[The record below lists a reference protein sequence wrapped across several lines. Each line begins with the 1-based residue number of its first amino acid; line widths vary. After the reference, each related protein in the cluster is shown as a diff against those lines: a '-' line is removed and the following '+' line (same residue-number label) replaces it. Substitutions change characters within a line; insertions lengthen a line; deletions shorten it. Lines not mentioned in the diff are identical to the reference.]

1 MGICQSQP
9 RAKILL
15 GNGNTDSISSLS
27 SLDSSSFYSLE
38 EHVPLKPKA
47 IDHFLDSCEQPTH
60 RRHTFWNGKDQFS
73 QDPIH
78 PNLLQAQ
85 TLFFVHGC
93 SKSSVPKKHTL
104 CCMYV
109 IEDLSVQGEG
119 PPGGPLRI
127 PVGLEHNASITKPCV
142 RAKRQ
147 LSEILLKQQNA
158 KRKVSDDV
166 SGGSF
171 PIPKRCA
178 WSQSR
183 SSVIADPMEL
193 TLGTKV
199 SVIQAPS
206 LCWPFPN
213 ELVLK
218 ILKDMPSRDLQ
229 AIMQVSCLSW
239 ELAAPLYLHSIN
251 LLFNNDTLRIS
262 TQYLRCNLLYADDC
276 HLQVLLNFMELLGS
290 NSSLF
295 VSIVKDGEM
304 LGDFAPLFQY
314 IRDSGCRSDL
324 LPLWRKCT

>member
-1 MGICQSQP
+1 MTNP
-9 RAKILL
+9 V
-15 GNGNTDSISSLS
+15 SS
-27 SLDSSSFYSLE
+27 Y
-38 EHVPLKPKA
+38 
-47 IDHFLDSCEQPTH
+47 
-60 RRHTFWNGKDQFS
+60 FS
-73 QDPIH
+73 Q
-78 PNLLQAQ
+78 
-85 TLFFVHGC
+85 
-93 SKSSVPKKHTL
+93 
-104 CCMYV
+104 
-109 IEDLSVQGEG
+109 
-119 PPGGPLRI
+119 
-127 PVGLEHNASITKPCV
+127 
-142 RAKRQ
+142 
-147 LSEILLKQQNA
+147 
-158 KRKVSDDV
+158 
-166 SGGSF
+166 
-171 PIPKRCA
+171 
-178 WSQSR
+178 
-183 SSVIADPMEL
+183 EL

-199 SVIQAPS
+199 SVVQAPS

-262 TQYLRCNLLYADDC
+262 TQVCFTLLLYRCSTLFRVPKYLRCNLLDTDDC

-314 IRDSGCRSDL
+314 IRDLGCRSDL